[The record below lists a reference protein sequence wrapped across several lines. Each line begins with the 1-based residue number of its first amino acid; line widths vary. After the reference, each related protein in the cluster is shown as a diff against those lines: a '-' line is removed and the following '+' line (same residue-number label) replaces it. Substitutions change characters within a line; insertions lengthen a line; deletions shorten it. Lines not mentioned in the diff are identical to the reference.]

1 MQRKGLVG
9 EVQRERLLAMMA
21 EQGSRPVR
29 GTEEPAVRAQ
39 ADLFAQND
47 SLPLA
52 A

>member
-21 EQGSRPVR
+21 EQGSRPVH
-29 GTEEPAVRAQ
+29 GAEDSTAMGQV
-39 ADLFAQND
+39 DLFAQND